1 MGIPIEMMERRRIPR
16 KYMMYYTRVFKMPG
30 GVLLGHLVDIT
41 SAGAMIISE
50 GPIPT
55 DQTYRVKLELSPDVS
70 ETPYM
75 IFNARSVWCKKDVD
89 PRFHNTGFE
98 ILEPSEEQV
107 AIIDRII
114 EAYGFRDN
122 EN

>member
-1 MGIPIEMMERRRIPR
+1 
-16 KYMMYYTRVFKMPG
+16 MMYYTRVFKMPG

-50 GPIPT
+50 GPIAT

-75 IFNARSVWCKKDVD
+75 IFNARSVWCRKDVD

-98 ILEPSEEQV
+98 ILEPTEEQV
-107 AIIDRII
+107 TIIGRII